1 MDHPWIQLQFLDA
14 WPILRVLKKVFSD
27 KLLRQTLSKGNFCG
41 LHSQWRRIFSIIWP
55 QKEKKKNSNLE
66 KGLWGKKEGANRD
79 LNLVDWPHFLLVK
92 MASSK
97 IFPSPFSSACQLVKF
112 KRESTNLPKVC
123 TFGDVYS
130 FLKLMM
136 RKHKVLCQ
144 VETAA
149 TFHISKNHTVGTQ
162 GLLSLLS
169 NALYLNN
176 SNGTLCRVF
185 TSKVYW
191 AC

>member
-1 MDHPWIQLQFLDA
+1 MTYIESF
-14 WPILRVLKKVFSD
+14 KKSIFRQITTSD
-27 KLLRQTLSKGNFCG
+27 LLERKLLRPSLTMKKDFFNHLTSK
-41 LHSQWRRIFSIIWP
+41 R
-55 QKEKKKNSNLE
+55 KKKNSNLE

-169 NALYLNN
+169 YALYLNN